1 MMNRTLLAICIA
13 VLISLMLALHTGRCH
28 VRQDEPTGF
37 AQVLPNAIKWVASPV
52 VRGTYRAVLLGNPD
66 EAGPFVMRVK
76 APPGTRIMPHTHR
89 DERVY
94 TVLAGEWKL
103 GFGEKF
109 DTGKLMTFPA
119 GSVYRLPANVP
130 HFQATGQS
138 ETIVQINSVGPSTT
152 EFLNPSDGTQK
163 K

>member
-1 MMNRTLLAICIA
+1 MCLVRPMKHRILFLVTFFVAA
-13 VLISLMLALHTGRCH
+13 ALPADAS
-28 VRQDEPTGF
+28 QDEPAGF
-37 AQVLPNAIKWVASPV
+37 AQVLPSAIKWIPSPV
-52 VRGTYRAVLLGNPD
+52 VPGTYRAVLLGNPD
-66 EAGPFVMRVK
+66 QAGPFVMRVK
-76 APPGTRIMPHTHR
+76 VPPSTRIMPHTHR
-89 DERVY
+89 EERVY

-109 DTGKLMTFPA
+109 DAGKLMTFPA

-152 EFLNPSDGTQK
+152 EFLSPSDGAQK

>member
-1 MMNRTLLAICIA
+1 MKHRIFFLVTFFIA
-13 VLISLMLALHTGRCH
+13 VALSADAP
-28 VRQDEPTGF
+28 QDKPPGF
-37 AQVLPNAIKWVASPV
+37 VQVLPSAIKWIPSPV
-52 VRGTYRAVLLGNPD
+52 VPGTYRAVLFGNPD

-76 APPGTRIMPHTHR
+76 VPPGTRIMPHTHR

-94 TVLAGEWKL
+94 TVLVGEWKL

-109 DTGKLMTFPA
+109 DAGKLMTFPT
-119 GSVYRLPANVP
+119 GSAYRLPANVP
-130 HFQATGQS
+130 HFQATGQN

-152 EFLNPSDGTQK
+152 EFLNPSDGLQK